1 MDELELLKQDWKK
14 QEENLP
20 RYDKQKLSPMLQQKS
35 TSVVKWIFII
45 SIIEFS
51 FWIILD
57 LLSVNAEYAGLVEEL
72 GLSMFMKVLI
82 YVNYIGVIGFIAWF
96 LRNYLKIKVT
106 DDVRTLIKRI
116 IETRRSVKYYVWF
129 NLIIFAISFSIG
141 FFAAVSSLNN
151 NYDDHLLYFI
161 GFFVISLGIIG
172 GLIWLI
178 YYLIYGRL
186 IRRLIKNYKEFKRE
200 E

>member
-20 RYDKQKLSPMLQQKS
+20 IYDKQKLSPMLQQKS

-51 FWIILD
+51 FWIIID
-57 LLSVNAEYAGLVEEL
+57 LLLVNAEYNDLVDEL
-72 GLSMFMKVLI
+72 GVSMFMKGLI

-96 LRNYLKIKVT
+96 CRNYMKIKVT

-151 NYDDHLLYFI
+151 NYDENLLYFI
-161 GFFVISLGIIG
+161 VFFVISIGVIG

>member
-51 FWIILD
+51 FCIIID
-57 LLSVNAEYAGLVEEL
+57 LLSVNAEYNDLVDEL
-72 GLSMFMKVLI
+72 GVSMFMKGLI

-96 LRNYLKIKVT
+96 CRNYMKIKVT

-151 NYDDHLLYFI
+151 NYDENLLYFI
-161 GFFVISLGIIG
+161 VFFVISIGVIG